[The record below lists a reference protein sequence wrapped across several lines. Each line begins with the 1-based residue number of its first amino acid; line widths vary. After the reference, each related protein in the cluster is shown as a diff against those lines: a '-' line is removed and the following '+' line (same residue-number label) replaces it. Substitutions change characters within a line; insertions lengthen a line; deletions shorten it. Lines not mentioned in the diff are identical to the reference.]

1 MLIIIT
7 LKEYVENYL
16 ITLVKNPKRDQLH
29 AYFSFFIGFFFE
41 KVEAYQTLNIDTS
54 YVEIQIFF
62 VTLWKFNL
70 FYYQNFG

>member
-29 AYFSFFIGFFFE
+29 AYFSFFIGFFFRE
-41 KVEAYQTLNIDTS
+41 GRSISNTKY
-54 YVEIQIFF
+54 
-62 VTLWKFNL
+62 
-70 FYYQNFG
+70 